1 MSRKSRRRK
10 SKSNSAPPNS
20 SGEKI
25 PLEAEPLR
33 PAWGHHL
40 MILRNRV
47 LSGLF
52 LALPILI
59 TFFIIQWL
67 YDLLAQR
74 LILPIASQVALWWET
89 SQPNAQGA
97 VPQWVTDF
105 LAPLIAILIIL
116 STLFLLGMFFKSRVH
131 RLIDWFFLQVPFVS
145 TIYKSVKQV
154 IDALQQ
160 SNTGMKRFQRV
171 VLVSFPH
178 PGCKVPGFVTSSCTD
193 QTTGEVILCVY
204 VPTTPIPTSGYM
216 LLIPESDVMDLDWD
230 FQETL
235 QAIVSGGITVPS
247 HVDYFPA
254 ATASTMQKKSD
265 EPEAP
270 HQP

>member
-1 MSRKSRRRK
+1 MSRESHDRQTK
-10 SKSNSAPPNS
+10 SKSASANS
-20 SGEKI
+20 SK
-25 PLEAEPLR
+25 AEGTPESESLKPVWR
-33 PAWGHHL
+33 HHL

-59 TFFIIQWL
+59 TVFIIQWL
-67 YDLLAQR
+67 YDLLAKR

-89 SQPNAQGA
+89 NQPNSQGV
-97 VPQWVTDF
+97 VPQWITDF

-154 IDALQQ
+154 IDAFQQ

-171 VLVSFPH
+171 VLISFPH
-178 PGCKVPGFVTSSCTD
+178 PGCKVPAFVTSSCKD
-193 QTTGEVILCVY
+193 QATGQTILCVY

-216 LLIPESDVMDLDWD
+216 LLIPETEVIDLNWD
-230 FQETL
+230 LQETL

-247 HVDYFPA
+247 HVDYFPSA
-254 ATASTMQKKSD
+254 AVATSPPESD
-265 EPEAP
+265 MPQATD
-270 HQP
+270 